1 MSKSREHIVPLCLAP
16 ELRMGL
22 IRFQANKELGETY
35 AALLL
40 LTKALY
46 QEQVIS
52 REDYE
57 RFTQRYSCKLVP
69 PSAPRKLTSAEMAE
83 QQKLEEKRR
92 WFEMA
97 KAEWN
102 KDHRPV
108 SSGKPWREDVLAEA
122 EKYKDKLSIAAEIL
136 NRCGSQA

>member
-1 MSKSREHIVPLCLAP
+1 VSKSREHIVPLCLAP

-69 PSAPRKLTSAEMAE
+69 PPVPRKLTSAEMAE

-97 KAEWN
+97 KAEFH
-102 KDHRPV
+102 KDHRRL
-108 SSGKPWREDVLAEA
+108 SSGRTWREDILAEA
-122 EKYKDKLSIAAEIL
+122 EKYKEKLPVAAEIL
-136 NRCGSQA
+136 AMGS